1 MIQWTWTGGLVKEV
15 VLWLLWGHVRLPNS
29 GYGINEINTNKQRH
43 GAVHVEA
50 LAFCAARTG
59 QEMTTPITG
68 KPIAGGM
75 FKAKRGT
82 NLPTQILKPFSVLR
96 SFKGPEERQFF
107 CQLQTPLSNVVNA
120 LFFFRKAR
128 SSEQSKHVAPKF
140 KREVCWIHPLW
151 RVSHSNMFEHQ
162 NVLDWNSTSF
172 SFHAKRLF
180 RGSFNTT
187 STSKWLFGFR
197 ADSTAK
203 EKNCSSALWYQI
215 FCIVCFSV
223 SAISQTHFALGAFFQ
238 TEHKLGMPLGEVLER
253 FCSNMMT
260 MS

>member
-1 MIQWTWTGGLVKEV
+1 MIQWTWTGRLVKEV

-43 GAVHVEA
+43 GAVHVEDR
-50 LAFCAARTG
+50 AFCAARTG

-120 LFFFRKAR
+120 LLFFQKSEEFRTVEAR
-128 SSEQSKHVAPKF
+128 SPKVQ
-140 KREVCWIHPLW
+140 KRSL
-151 RVSHSNMFEHQ
+151 
-162 NVLDWNSTSF
+162 LD
-172 SFHAKRLF
+172 
-180 RGSFNTT
+180 T
-187 STSKWLFGFR
+187 STLAG
-197 ADSTAK
+197 
-203 EKNCSSALWYQI
+203 
-215 FCIVCFSV
+215 
-223 SAISQTHFALGAFFQ
+223 FAL
-238 TEHKLGMPLGEVLER
+238 EHV
-253 FCSNMMT
+253 
-260 MS
+260 